1 MMDFAKTATDLS
13 QLGNKLA
20 HLYTHRA
27 LEAQRAFVANTRAA
41 VKTVAAAAVGEPAG
55 AWQGWATYL
64 TDALQR
70 GVLFW
75 DTLRQRG
82 NNFVEHERAGKP
94 PLLAYDYEIVVDG
107 RKLARPV
114 NYALVR
120 ITPPP
125 GVTVD
130 EAKRPFIIV
139 DPRAGHGP
147 GIGGFKQDSQV
158 GVALKAG
165 HPVYFVIFFARP
177 EPGQTL
183 PDVCEAEARFVQAV
197 ADRHPHSPK
206 PAVVGNCQGG
216 WSAMLLAASHPDVTG
231 PVVINGAPMSYWSGS
246 WHGGEGE
253 NPMRYLGGLTGGSW
267 LGLLTCDLGNGLV
280 DGANFV
286 ANFERLNPANT
297 FWTKYYHLFANADTE
312 PPRFLDF
319 ERWWGGYFFMNEAEF
334 RWILDNLFVGNRLA
348 RGEAKAAPH
357 RFFNLKAIRSPII
370 VFSSAGDNITP
381 PQQALNWIAD
391 AYSSTEEIKANGQ
404 VIVGLL
410 HEDVGHLGIFV
421 SGRVAKKEHAQIVE
435 VLQYIE
441 SLRPGLY
448 LMEIHEAKGSSGKI
462 EYEVTIEERRL
473 EDLCRLNRFER
484 HDEKPFEVV
493 ARVSALGERAYSLFV
508 RPFVW
513 PLVNET
519 TAELGRVLHPLR
531 WQRWAL
537 SDLNPWLWPLPAMA
551 SAVKVSRQAAPPDN
565 PYRQLEKAASETI
578 AAGLNLY
585 RDLRDAAMEALFFG
599 IYGPAAILGAMP
611 ETTGETQEAVRDPR
625 ELPLV
630 QEALAAIG
638 TGGYPEAVALIGAL
652 LGRGAGQI
660 PLARLEL
667 VERFIRG
674 DEVLSHLPADTV
686 RRIRAQQAV
695 VAELEPER
703 SLQSLPNLLADPAE
717 RQRVLAV
724 LDEAVAV
731 VKPTPEQQ
739 AMLERVRSV
748 LGAPATL
755 EPTGSPR
762 RARLGGRN
770 GTSPKRAG
778 AT

>member
-1 MMDFAKTATDLS
+1 MSDFVKTATGLF
-13 QLGNKLA
+13 QLGSKIA
-20 HLYTHRA
+20 QLYTHRV
-27 LEAQRAFVANTRAA
+27 LSAQHAFLSNAQ
-41 VKTVAAAAVGEPAG
+41 AAAAETLAAAPCGEPGKA
-55 AWQGWATYL
+55 WATYA
-64 TDALQR
+64 TDWVQR
-70 GVLFW
+70 WVLFG

-82 NNFVEHERAGKP
+82 NNFLEHERAGKP
-94 PLLAYDYEIVVDG
+94 PLLAYDYETVMDG
-107 RKLARPV
+107 RKLDRPV

-147 GIGGFKQDSQV
+147 GIGGFKHDSQV

-183 PDVCEAEARFVQAV
+183 PDVCEAEARFVQTV
-197 ADRHPHSPK
+197 AGRHPHSPR

-216 WSAMLLAASHPDVTG
+216 WAAMLLAASHPDVTG

-253 NPMRYLGGLTGGSW
+253 NPMRYLGGLLGGSW
-267 LGLLTCDLGNGLV
+267 AALLTSDLGNGLV
-280 DGANFV
+280 DGAHFV

-297 FWTKYYHLFANADTE
+297 FWNKYYHLFANVDTE

-319 ERWWGGYFFMNEAEF
+319 ERWWGGYFLMNEAEL

-348 RGEAKAAPH
+348 RGEASAAPH
-357 RFFNLKAIRSPII
+357 SFIDLKAIRSPVII
-370 VFSSAGDNITP
+370 FSSAGDNITP
-381 PQQALNWIAD
+381 PQQALNWVAD
-391 AYSSTEEIKANGQ
+391 AYDSTEEIKANGQ

-421 SGRVAKKEHAQIVE
+421 SGRVAKKEHAQVVE
-435 VLQYIE
+435 VLKYIE

-448 LMEIHEAKGSSGKI
+448 LMEIHGTKGANGKGG
-462 EYEVTIEERRL
+462 YEVTIEERRL
-473 EDLCRLNRFER
+473 EDLRRLNRLER
-484 HDEKPFEVV
+484 RDEKPFEVV
-493 ARVSALGERAYSLFV
+493 AEVSALGERAYTLFA
-508 RPFVW
+508 RPFVR
-513 PLVNET
+513 PLVNEG
-519 TAELGRVLHPLR
+519 TAELGRMFHPLR
-531 WQRWAL
+531 WQRWSL
-537 SDLNPWLWPLPAMA
+537 SDLNPLLWPLPALA
-551 SAVKVSRQAAPPDN
+551 SAVKAGRLAAPPDN
-565 PYRQLEKAASETI
+565 PYRRLEKAV
-578 AAGLNLY
+578 AGLITGGLDLY
-585 RDLRDAAMEALFFG
+585 RDLRDAGTEVLFFQT
-599 IYGPAAILGAMP
+599 YGPPAVTGVVPASATEARSAA
-611 ETTGETQEAVRDPR
+611 RDPR

-630 QEALAAIG
+630 RDALAAIG

-652 LGRGAGQI
+652 LGRGAGRI

-674 DEVLSHLPADTV
+674 DEVLSRLPADAV
-686 RRIRAQQAV
+686 RRMRAEQAV

-703 SLQSLPNLLADPAE
+703 GLRSLPRLLADPAD
-717 RQRVLAV
+717 RQRLLAV
-724 LDEAVAV
+724 LDGAAAAVEPTPAQQAV
-731 VKPTPEQQ
+731 VD
-739 AMLERVRSV
+739 RVRGV
-748 LGAPATL
+748 LG
-755 EPTGSPR
+755 TGAARPR
-762 RARLGGRN
+762 PRWHDAASRD
-770 GTSPKRAG
+770 SAG